1 MGGLGM
7 KGVNMYHYYE
17 DKEFLRK
24 MRAESGGIM
33 RELCHTLKEDFDIG
47 ATPFLVGSGAKNLVT
62 QNANQPVDLD
72 YNLEIVRCEDFDNCR
87 YLKECV
93 RKSFD
98 KALRARGLYW
108 GNCQDSTSV
117 LTAKRQMYFTTDP
130 ANYSIDVCIVMQDD
144 GHYHR
149 LIHKKTGLT
158 WYDEYY
164 WNIAPQSRELR
175 KKVKHIKECGK
186 WELVRDQYLRL
197 KNHYL
202 TQNDHDHPS
211 FICYIEAVNNVYNS
225 RKHW

>member
-1 MGGLGM
+1 
-7 KGVNMYHYYE
+7 MYQYVE
-17 DKEFLRK
+17 DREFLSRI
-24 MRAESGGIM
+24 RTEAGEILQD
-33 RELCHTLKEDFDIG
+33 LCHNLKVDHDIG
-47 ATPFLVGSGAKNLVT
+47 ARFFMVGSGARRLITRNGR
-62 QNANQPVDLD
+62 QPVDLD
-72 YNLEIVRCEDFDNCR
+72 YNLEIVRCEDFYDCR

-98 KALRARGLYW
+98 KVLRARGCYW

-149 LIHKKTGLT
+149 LIHKKTGST
-158 WYDEYY
+158 FYDEYY
-164 WNIAPQSRELR
+164 WNIAPHSRKLKEKADYIR
-175 KKVKHIKECGK
+175 KHGK

>member
-1 MGGLGM
+1 
-7 KGVNMYHYYE
+7 MYEYVS
-17 DKEFLRK
+17 DREFLSRI
-24 MRAESGGIM
+24 R
-33 RELCHTLKEDFDIG
+33 REAGEILQDLCHNLKVDHDIG
-47 ATPFLVGSGAKNLVT
+47 ARFFMVGSGARRLIT

-72 YNLEIVRCEDFDNCR
+72 YNLEIVRCEDFDDCR

-98 KALRARGLYW
+98 KALRARGCYW

-117 LTAKRQMYFTTDP
+117 LTAKRQLYFTTDP
-130 ANYSIDVCIVMQDD
+130 ANYAIDVCIVMQDD

-149 LIHKKTGLT
+149 LIHKKTG
-158 WYDEYY
+158 WVYNDEYY
-164 WNIAPQSRELR
+164 WNIAPHSRKLKEKADYIR
-175 KKVKHIKECGK
+175 KHGK

-202 TQNDHDHPS
+202 TQNDHNHPS
-211 FICYIEAVNNVYNS
+211 FICYTEAVNNVYNS

>member
-1 MGGLGM
+1 
-7 KGVNMYHYYE
+7 MYQYFE
-17 DKEFLRK
+17 DREFLSRI
-24 MRAESGGIM
+24 RTEAGEILQD
-33 RELCHTLKEDFDIG
+33 LCHNLKVDHDIG
-47 ATPFLVGSGAKNLVT
+47 ARFFMVGSGARRLIT
-62 QNANQPVDLD
+62 QTANQPVDLD
-72 YNLEIVRCEDFDNCR
+72 YNLEIVRCEDFEDCR

-98 KALRARGLYW
+98 KVLRAHGWLS
-108 GNCQDSTSV
+108 CQDSTSV
-117 LTAKRQMYFTTDP
+117 LTAKRQLYTITAP
-130 ANYSIDVCIVMQDD
+130 VRYAIDVCIVMQDD

-149 LIHKKTGLT
+149 LIHKKTG
-158 WYDEYY
+158 WVCNDEYY

-197 KNHYL
+197 KNLYL
-202 TQNDHDHPS
+202 TRNDHDHPS

>member
-1 MGGLGM
+1 
-7 KGVNMYHYYE
+7 MYHYVE
-17 DKEFLRK
+17 DRKFLSRI
-24 MRAESGGIM
+24 RTEAGEILQD
-33 RELCHTLKEDFDIG
+33 LCHNLKVDHDIG
-47 ATPFLVGSGAKNLVT
+47 ARFFMVGSGSHRLIT

-72 YNLEIVRCEDFDNCR
+72 FNLEIVRCEDFDDCR

-98 KALRARGLYW
+98 KVLRAHGRGAW
-108 GNCQDSTSV
+108 SSCQDSTAV
-117 LTAKRQMYFTTDP
+117 LTVKRTRYPITDP
-130 ANYSIDVCIVMQDD
+130 ANYAIDVCIVIQDED
-144 GHYHR
+144 GRYHR
-149 LIHKKTGLT
+149 LIHKKTGRVCL
-158 WYDEYY
+158 DEYY
-164 WNIAPQSRELR
+164 WNIAPYSRNL
-175 KKVKHIKECGK
+175 KAKEEFIRTNGK

>member
-1 MGGLGM
+1 MGGLGR

-62 QNANQPVDLD
+62 QNGNQPVDLD
-72 YNLEIVRCEDFDNCR
+72 YNLEIVRCEDFDDCR

-98 KALRARGLYW
+98 KVLRAHGW
-108 GNCQDSTSV
+108 WTCQDSTAV
-117 LTAKRQMYFTTDP
+117 LTAKRTRYPITDP
-130 ANYSIDVCIVMQDD
+130 ANYAIDVCIVIQDED
-144 GHYHR
+144 GRYLR
-149 LIHKKTGLT
+149 LIHKKTGRVCN
-158 WYDEYY
+158 DEYY

-175 KKVKHIKECGK
+175 KKVEHIKQCGK

-197 KNHYL
+197 KNLYL
-202 TQNDHDHPS
+202 TRNDHDHRS
-211 FICYIEAVNNVYNS
+211 FICYTEAVSNVYNS

>member
-1 MGGLGM
+1 
-7 KGVNMYHYYE
+7 MYEYVS
-17 DKEFLRK
+17 DREFLSRI
-24 MRAESGGIM
+24 RTEAGEILQD
-33 RELCHTLKEDFDIG
+33 LCHNLKVDHDIG
-47 ATPFLVGSGAKNLVT
+47 ARFFMVGSGARRLIT
-62 QNANQPVDLD
+62 RNANQPVDLD
-72 YNLEIVRCEDFDNCR
+72 YNLEIVRCEDFDDCR

-98 KALRARGLYW
+98 KVLRAHGW
-108 GNCQDSTSV
+108 WTCQDSTSV
-117 LTAKRQMYFTTDP
+117 LTAKRQMYFVTAP
-130 ANYSIDVCIVMQDD
+130 AKYGIDVCIIMQDD

-149 LIHKKTGLT
+149 LIHKKAH
-158 WYDEYY
+158 WPCDDEYY
-164 WNIAPQSRELR
+164 WNIGPNSRELKEKEEYIR
-175 KKVKHIKECGK
+175 KHGK

>member
-1 MGGLGM
+1 
-7 KGVNMYHYYE
+7 MYEYVS
-17 DKEFLRK
+17 DREFLSRI
-24 MRAESGGIM
+24 RTEAGEILQD
-33 RELCHTLKEDFDIG
+33 LCHNLKVDHDIG
-47 ATPFLVGSGAKNLVT
+47 ARFFMVGSGARRLIT
-62 QNANQPVDLD
+62 RNANQPVDLD
-72 YNLEIVRCEDFDNCR
+72 YNLEIVRCEDFDDCR

-98 KALRARGLYW
+98 KVLRAHGW
-108 GNCQDSTSV
+108 WTCQDSTSL
-117 LTAKRQMYFTTDP
+117 LTAKRQLYTITAP
-130 ANYSIDVCIVMQDD
+130 VRYAIDVCIVMQDD

-149 LIHKKTGLT
+149 LIHKKTGFT
-158 WYDEYY
+158 FSDEYY
-164 WNIAPQSRELR
+164 WNIAPHSRKLKEKADYIR
-175 KKVKHIKECGK
+175 KHGK

>member
-33 RELCHTLKEDFDIG
+33 QELCHTLKEDFDIG
-47 ATPFLVGSGAKNLVT
+47 ATPFLVGSGKRRLIT

-72 YNLEIVRCEDFDNCR
+72 YNLEIVRCEDFDDCR

-98 KALRARGLYW
+98 KVLRAHGWLS
-108 GNCQDSTSV
+108 CQDSTAV
-117 LTAKRQMYFTTDP
+117 LTAKHPYRGLNLRNQY
-130 ANYSIDVCIVMQDD
+130 AIDVCIVMQDED
-144 GHYHR
+144 GRYHR

-164 WNIAPQSRELR
+164 WNIAPHSRDLNKKADYIR
-175 KKVKHIKECGK
+175 KCGK

-197 KNHYL
+197 KNLYL
-202 TQNDHDHPS
+202 TRQDHNHPS
-211 FICYIEAVNNVYNS
+211 FICYTEAVSNVYNS

>member
-1 MGGLGM
+1 MYEY
-7 KGVNMYHYYE
+7 VN
-17 DKEFLRK
+17 DREFLSRI
-24 MRAESGGIM
+24 RTEAGEILQD
-33 RELCHTLKEDFDIG
+33 LCHNLKVDHDIG
-47 ATPFLVGSGAKNLVT
+47 ARFFMVGSGKRRLIT
-62 QNANQPVDLD
+62 RNANQPVDLD
-72 YNLEIVRCEDFDNCR
+72 YNLEIVRCEDFEDCR

-117 LTAKRQMYFTTDP
+117 LTAKRQMYFVTDP
-130 ANYSIDVCIVMQDD
+130 VKYGIDVCIVMQDED
-144 GHYHR
+144 GRYHR
-149 LIHKKTGLT
+149 LIHKKTGFT
-158 WYDEYY
+158 RDDEYY
-164 WNIAPQSRELR
+164 WNIAPHSRKLKEKADYIR
-175 KKVKHIKECGK
+175 KHGK

-211 FICYIEAVNNVYNS
+211 FICYTEAVNNVYNS

>member
-1 MGGLGM
+1 
-7 KGVNMYHYYE
+7 MYEYVS
-17 DKEFLRK
+17 DREFLSRI
-24 MRAESGGIM
+24 RTEAGEILQD
-33 RELCHTLKEDFDIG
+33 LCHNLKVDHDIG
-47 ATPFLVGSGAKNLVT
+47 TRFFMVGSGARKLIT
-62 QNANQPVDLD
+62 RNANQPVDLD
-72 YNLEIVRCEDFDNCR
+72 YNLEIVRCEDFDDCR

-98 KALRARGLYW
+98 KVLRARGCYW

-117 LTAKRQMYFTTDP
+117 LTAKYQSGSIFSP
-130 ANYSIDVCIVMQDD
+130 ICYSIDVCIVMQDG

-149 LIHKKTGLT
+149 LIHKKTGFT
-158 WYDEYY
+158 FYDEYY
-164 WNIAPQSRELR
+164 WNIAPHSRKLKEKADYIR
-175 KKVKHIKECGK
+175 KHGK

>member
-1 MGGLGM
+1 
-7 KGVNMYHYYE
+7 MYEYVS
-17 DKEFLRK
+17 DREFLSRI
-24 MRAESGGIM
+24 RTEAGEILQD
-33 RELCHTLKEDFDIG
+33 LCHNLKVDHDIG
-47 ATPFLVGSGAKNLVT
+47 ARFFMVGSGKYGLIT
-62 QNANQPVDLD
+62 QNERQPVDLD
-72 YNLEIVRCEDFDNCR
+72 YNLEIVRCEDFEDCR

-98 KALRARGLYW
+98 KALRARGRYW

-117 LTAKRQMYFTTDP
+117 LTAKRHIYFTTDP
-130 ANYSIDVCIVMQDD
+130 ANYSIDVCIVMQDG

-149 LIHKKTGLT
+149 LIHKKTG
-158 WYDEYY
+158 WVYNDEYY
-164 WNIAPQSRELR
+164 WNIAPHSRKLKEKADYIR
-175 KKVKHIKECGK
+175 KRGK

-211 FICYIEAVNNVYNS
+211 FICYTEAVNNVYNS

>member
-1 MGGLGM
+1 
-7 KGVNMYHYYE
+7 MYEYVS
-17 DKEFLRK
+17 DREFLSRI
-24 MRAESGGIM
+24 RTEAGEILQD
-33 RELCHTLKEDFDIG
+33 LCHNLKVDHDIG
-47 ATPFLVGSGAKNLVT
+47 ARFFMVGSGARRLIT
-62 QNANQPVDLD
+62 RNANQPVDLD
-72 YNLEIVRCEDFDNCR
+72 YNLEIVRCEDFEDCR

-98 KALRARGLYW
+98 KVLRARGLYW

-117 LTAKRQMYFTTDP
+117 LTAKRQLYPITDP
-130 ANYSIDVCIVMQDD
+130 VRYAIDVCIIMLDD

-149 LIHKKTGLT
+149 LIHKKTGST
-158 WYDEYY
+158 FYDEYY
-164 WNIAPQSRELR
+164 WNIAPHSRKLKEKADYIR
-175 KKVKHIKECGK
+175 KRGK

>member
-1 MGGLGM
+1 
-7 KGVNMYHYYE
+7 MYEYVE
-17 DKEFLRK
+17 DREFLSRI
-24 MRAESGGIM
+24 RTEAGEILQD
-33 RELCHTLKEDFDIG
+33 LCHNLKVDHDIG
-47 ATPFLVGSGAKNLVT
+47 ARFFLVGSGKRRLIT
-62 QNANQPVDLD
+62 RNANQPVDLD
-72 YNLEIVRCEDFDNCR
+72 YNLEIVRCEDFEDCR

-98 KALRARGLYW
+98 KVLRARGFYW

-149 LIHKKTGLT
+149 LIHKKAH
-158 WYDEYY
+158 WPCDDEYY
-164 WNIAPQSRELR
+164 WNIGPDSRALKE
-175 KKVKHIKECGK
+175 KEAYIHKHSK

>member
-1 MGGLGM
+1 
-7 KGVNMYHYYE
+7 MYEYVS
-17 DKEFLRK
+17 DREFLSRI
-24 MRAESGGIM
+24 RTEAGEILQD
-33 RELCHTLKEDFDIG
+33 LCHNLKVDHDIG
-47 ATPFLVGSGAKNLVT
+47 ARFFMVGSGARRLIT
-62 QNANQPVDLD
+62 RNANQPVDLD
-72 YNLEIVRCEDFDNCR
+72 YNLEIVRCEDFEDCR

-98 KALRARGLYW
+98 KVLRAHGWLS
-108 GNCQDSTSV
+108 CQDSTSA
-117 LTAKRQMYFTTDP
+117 LTAKHPYRGLQPRNQY
-130 ANYSIDVCIVMQDD
+130 AIDVCIVMQDD

-149 LIHKKTGLT
+149 LIHKKTGRV
-158 WYDEYY
+158 YNDEYY
-164 WNIAPQSRELR
+164 WNIAPHSRKLR
-175 KKVKHIKECGK
+175 KKVEHIKQCGK

>member
-1 MGGLGM
+1 
-7 KGVNMYHYYE
+7 MYEYVE
-17 DKEFLRK
+17 DREFLSRI
-24 MRAESGGIM
+24 RTEAGEILQD
-33 RELCHTLKEDFDIG
+33 LCHNLKVDHDIG
-47 ATPFLVGSGAKNLVT
+47 ARFFMVGSGARRLIT
-62 QNANQPVDLD
+62 RNASQPVDLD
-72 YNLEIVRCEDFDNCR
+72 YNLEIVRCEDFEDCR

-98 KALRARGLYW
+98 KVLRARGRYW

-130 ANYSIDVCIVMQDD
+130 ANYSIDVCIVMQDED

-149 LIHKKTGLT
+149 LIHKKTSFIC
-158 WYDEYY
+158 DDKYY
-164 WNIAPQSRELR
+164 WNIAPHSRKLKEKADYIR
-175 KKVKHIKECGK
+175 KHGK

-197 KNHYL
+197 KNLYL

>member
-62 QNANQPVDLD
+62 QNGNQPVDLD
-72 YNLEIVRCEDFDNCR
+72 YNLEIVRCEDFDDCR

-98 KALRARGLYW
+98 KVLRAHGW
-108 GNCQDSTSV
+108 WTCQDSTSA
-117 LTAKRQMYFTTDP
+117 LTAKHPYRGLNPRNQY
-130 ANYSIDVCIVMQDD
+130 AIDVCIVMQDED

-149 LIHKKTGLT
+149 LIHKKTRWGCD
-158 WYDEYY
+158 DEYY
-164 WNIAPQSRELR
+164 WNIGPNSRELKKKEAYIR
-175 KKVKHIKECGK
+175 KHGK

>member
-1 MGGLGM
+1 MYEY
-7 KGVNMYHYYE
+7 VN
-17 DKEFLRK
+17 DREFLSRI
-24 MRAESGGIM
+24 RTEAGEILQD
-33 RELCHTLKEDFDIG
+33 LCHNLKVDHDIG
-47 ATPFLVGSGAKNLVT
+47 ARFFMVGSGKRRLIT
-62 QNANQPVDLD
+62 RNANQPVDLD
-72 YNLEIVRCEDFDNCR
+72 YNLEIVRCEDFEDCR

-98 KALRARGLYW
+98 KVLRARGLYW

-149 LIHKKTGLT
+149 LIHKKTG
-158 WYDEYY
+158 WVCNDEYY
-164 WNIAPQSRELR
+164 WNIAPHSRKLKEKADYIR
-175 KKVKHIKECGK
+175 KHGK

-211 FICYIEAVNNVYNS
+211 FICYTEAVNNVYNS

>member
-1 MGGLGM
+1 
-7 KGVNMYHYYE
+7 MYEYVS
-17 DKEFLRK
+17 DREFLSRI
-24 MRAESGGIM
+24 RTEAGEILQD
-33 RELCHTLKEDFDIG
+33 LCHNLKVDYDIG
-47 ATPFLVGSGAKNLVT
+47 ARFFMVGSGARRLIT
-62 QNANQPVDLD
+62 RNANQPVDLD
-72 YNLEIVRCEDFDNCR
+72 YNLEIVRCEDFDDCR

-98 KALRARGLYW
+98 KVLRAHGW
-108 GNCQDSTSV
+108 WTCQDSTSV
-117 LTAKRQMYFTTDP
+117 LTAKRQLYTITAP
-130 ANYSIDVCIVMQDD
+130 VRYAIDVCIVMQDD

-149 LIHKKTGLT
+149 LIHKKTGFT
-158 WYDEYY
+158 FSDEYY
-164 WNIAPQSRELR
+164 WNIAPHSRKLKEKADYIR
-175 KKVKHIKECGK
+175 KHGK

>member
-1 MGGLGM
+1 
-7 KGVNMYHYYE
+7 MYEYVE
-17 DKEFLRK
+17 DREFLSRI
-24 MRAESGGIM
+24 RTEAGEILQD
-33 RELCHTLKEDFDIG
+33 LCHNLKVDHDIG
-47 ATPFLVGSGAKNLVT
+47 ARFFMVGSGARRLIT
-62 QNANQPVDLD
+62 RNANQPVDLD
-72 YNLEIVRCEDFDNCR
+72 YNLEIVRCEDFEDCR

-117 LTAKRQMYFTTDP
+117 LTAKRQMYFVTDP
-130 ANYSIDVCIVMQDD
+130 AKYGIDVCIIMQDD

-149 LIHKKTGLT
+149 LIHKKAH
-158 WYDEYY
+158 WPCDDEYY
-164 WNIAPQSRELR
+164 WNIGPNSREL
-175 KKVKHIKECGK
+175 KEKEEYIRNTGK

>member
-1 MGGLGM
+1 
-7 KGVNMYHYYE
+7 MYEYVS
-17 DKEFLRK
+17 DREFLSRI
-24 MRAESGGIM
+24 RTEAGEILQD
-33 RELCHTLKEDFDIG
+33 LCHNLKVDHDIG
-47 ATPFLVGSGAKNLVT
+47 ARFFMVGSGSHRLIT

-72 YNLEIVRCEDFDNCR
+72 FNLEIVRCEDFDDCR

-98 KALRARGLYW
+98 KVLRAHGWLS
-108 GNCQDSTSV
+108 CQDSTAV
-117 LTAKRQMYFTTDP
+117 LTAKHPYRGLNLRNQY
-130 ANYSIDVCIVMQDD
+130 AIDVCIVMQDED
-144 GHYHR
+144 GRYHR

-158 WYDEYY
+158 CDDEYY

-186 WELVRDQYLRL
+186 WELVREQYLDL
-197 KNHYL
+197 KNLYL
-202 TQNDHDHPS
+202 SRQDHNHPS

>member
-62 QNANQPVDLD
+62 QNANQSVDLD
-72 YNLEIVRCEDFDNCR
+72 YNLEIVRCEDFDDCR

-98 KALRARGLYW
+98 KVLRAHGWLS
-108 GNCQDSTSV
+108 CQDSTAV
-117 LTAKRQMYFTTDP
+117 LTAKRLSWSLNARNQY
-130 ANYSIDVCIVMQDD
+130 AIDVCIVKQDED
-144 GHYHR
+144 GRYRR
-149 LIHKKTGLT
+149 LIHKKTGFT
-158 WYDEYY
+158 CYDEYY
-164 WNIAPQSRELR
+164 WNIAPHSRKLKEKEEYIR
-175 KKVKHIKECGK
+175 KHGK

-197 KNHYL
+197 KNLYL
-202 TQNDHDHPS
+202 TRNDHDHPS
-211 FICYIEAVNNVYNS
+211 FICYTEAVSNVYNS